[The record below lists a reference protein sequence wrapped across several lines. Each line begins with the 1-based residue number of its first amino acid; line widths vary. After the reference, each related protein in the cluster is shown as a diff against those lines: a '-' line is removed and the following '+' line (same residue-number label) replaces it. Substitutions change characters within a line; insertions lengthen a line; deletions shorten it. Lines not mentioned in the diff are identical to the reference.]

1 MKRTR
6 VFTLVMA
13 IFWTVVAIVALVLF
27 SRVQV
32 GNAERVILVFLIFVM
47 VVGNWLRYYRS
58 R

>member
-6 VFTLVMA
+6 VFTLVMT

>member
-1 MKRTR
+1 MQRTR

-47 VVGNWLRYYRS
+47 VVGNWLRYYHS